1 MEPFLLG
8 KVALSNLTEDGLES
22 IFDLLC
28 VQRSELALRDPL
40 RPLNTLDCLLKMQVR
55 GFQGQLCDDCRHC
68 VVLQCC
74 RDILL
79 C

>member
-8 KVALSNLTEDGLES
+8 QVALSNLTEDGLES

-28 VQRSELALRDPL
+28 VQRSELALRDLL

-55 GFQGQLCDDCRHC
+55 
-68 VVLQCC
+68 
-74 RDILL
+74 
-79 C
+79 